1 MQRLFTN
8 NKKTDPA
15 DEASKSWWDSLATA
29 TGWLNPYQIIRS
41 GVNTF
46 SATALMLATFV
57 QQAPAASM
65 CVSSDYFRMTGRYIP
80 VTTKGVTNWLACGV
94 ADQTELLKTLAYQC
108 SAYIGNS
115 IDALTW
121 DEIESISGGFGMYG
135 DSSWIPACRFLSPV
149 AMENADACLLD
160 VLNTTTLMN
169 ECHLASL
176 SQDVAVVGVLLG
188 ILAGLAATVYG
199 GYRLVSYMVSLGDP
213 VYGPEFKPPFKS
225 LTKLAAEAVA
235 KHPQY
240 GRFFQDCTDDH
251 PHKILIEEAKLR
263 LA

>member
-15 DEASKSWWDSLATA
+15 DEASNSWWDSLATA

-65 CVSSDYFRMTGRYIP
+65 CVSSDYFRMNGRYIP
-80 VTTKGVTNWLACGV
+80 VATKNVTNWLACGV
-94 ADQTELLKTLAYQC
+94 AEQAELLKTLAYRC
-108 SAYIGNS
+108 SAVIGNP
-115 IDALTW
+115 INTLTL
-121 DEIESISGGFGMYG
+121 DEAASVNGISLYR

-149 AMENADACLLD
+149 AIENVDACLLD

-188 ILAGLAATVYG
+188 ILAGLAAAVYG

-213 VYGPEFKPPFKS
+213 VYGPEFKPPFNS